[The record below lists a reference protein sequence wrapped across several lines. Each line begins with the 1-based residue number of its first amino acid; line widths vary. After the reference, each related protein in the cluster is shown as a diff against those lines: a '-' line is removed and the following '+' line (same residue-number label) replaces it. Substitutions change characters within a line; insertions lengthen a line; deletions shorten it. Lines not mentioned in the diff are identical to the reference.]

1 MRIFLV
7 ICIFSLT
14 VSAQNLKNST
24 QIDYNYTSYLKNI
37 FEPSLTKKTTP
48 SKKMH
53 KKIVFGKLNQHN
65 SLLKITKQH
74 SFSISTSHKKD
85 KLLAA
90 ILYGIKYYGS
100 YEFMADDYEQYNAS
114 KAFVMKELL
123 KIKIHAIPDTSS
135 MKITKELKINS
146 LETVTQF
153 KHNKLIY
160 LKKPSTVYFYS
171 NHQENINGM
180 NTSSKTIIKHG
191 RKIIYTSIQNGQK
204 NRLKHNPKMN
214 EFLFVY
220 GLKNQNKLITGG
232 LMNHLITNFLGEIKN
247 NIHLNAIHVSNVSD
261 IYTQDIKDMK
271 RIYSR
276 GLLLLKN
283 NNFEV

>member
-1 MRIFLV
+1 
-7 ICIFSLT
+7 
-14 VSAQNLKNST
+14 
-24 QIDYNYTSYLKNI
+24 
-37 FEPSLTKKTTP
+37 
-48 SKKMH
+48 
-53 KKIVFGKLNQHN
+53 
-65 SLLKITKQH
+65 
-74 SFSISTSHKKD
+74 
-85 KLLAA
+85 
-90 ILYGIKYYGS
+90 
-100 YEFMADDYEQYNAS
+100 
-114 KAFVMKELL
+114 
-123 KIKIHAIPDTSS
+123 
-135 MKITKELKINS
+135 
-146 LETVTQF
+146 
-153 KHNKLIY
+153 
-160 LKKPSTVYFYS
+160 
-171 NHQENINGM
+171 M